1 MRTSRTWPLT
11 LGNEAGVPA
20 VPPTIAV
27 RSTARLRGLLAS
39 LTDRLGLPMQIV
51 MERCLGALDAPALR
65 ALVELDLPDRMHR
78 PSTATELATA
88 AGCDADALDR
98 LLAYLA
104 SRGCVRRDRRGRYS
118 ANRVT
123 KLLTRSGGWAGWA
136 QFLGAPWT
144 MTSYAHLVDAV
155 RDGADPVVATH
166 GVDFFTYLTSHPEAA
181 EAFHDAMAAGARL
194 QALMIEGSLDLAT
207 ARSVLDVGGGTGPLI
222 AQLLSSQP
230 TLRGAVLDLE
240 EAREGALETFA
251 EAGISDR
258 AEFIVG
264 DFFAGVPSGFDVH
277 LLTAVLH
284 DWGDEACVRILRNC
298 AAGLESNGRI
308 IVVDS
313 ELVPGARN
321 AFAQS
326 TDALMLAF
334 TPGGRERTSAQLDAL
349 WELAGL
355 RCVSRETLPSL
366 LTRYELRPR

>member
-181 EAFHDAMAAGARL
+181 EAFH
-194 QALMIEGSLDLAT
+194 
-207 ARSVLDVGGGTGPLI
+207 
-222 AQLLSSQP
+222 
-230 TLRGAVLDLE
+230 E
-240 EAREGALETFA
+240 EIG
-251 EAGISDR
+251 R
-258 AEFIVG
+258 AHV
-264 DFFAGVPSGFDVH
+264 
-277 LLTAVLH
+277 
-284 DWGDEACVRILRNC
+284 
-298 AAGLESNGRI
+298 
-308 IVVDS
+308 
-313 ELVPGARN
+313 
-321 AFAQS
+321 
-326 TDALMLAF
+326 
-334 TPGGRERTSAQLDAL
+334 
-349 WELAGL
+349 
-355 RCVSRETLPSL
+355 
-366 LTRYELRPR
+366 